1 MDTGFPRQLEKN
13 SSFLPIEFYLHVQF
27 NVCMSKILQM
37 HVSRSGLVSR
47 KEVAKLAGVH
57 PGTVKRWERRDKVLT
72 PIRINSRVVRYNKAE
87 VEKLLG
93 GSDDHS

>member
-13 SSFLPIEFYLHVQF
+13 SSFLPIEFYNSVRF
-27 NVCMSKILQM
+27 IVYMTNIINI

>member
-27 NVCMSKILQM
+27 NVFMSKILQM

>member
-1 MDTGFPRQLEKN
+1 
-13 SSFLPIEFYLHVQF
+13 VQF
-27 NVCMSKILQM
+27 NVCMETKFKI
-37 HVSRSGLVSR
+37 HITRSGLVSR

>member
-1 MDTGFPRQLEKN
+1 MQ
-13 SSFLPIEFYLHVQF
+13 
-27 NVCMSKILQM
+27 QM
-37 HVSRSGLVSR
+37 KVIHFTRTGLVSR
-47 KEVAKLAGVH
+47 KEVAEMAGVH

>member
-13 SSFLPIEFYLHVQF
+13 SSFLPIEFYNSVRF
-27 NVCMSKILQM
+27 NVYMTNIINI

>member
-1 MDTGFPRQLEKN
+1 MKKN
-13 SSFLPIEFYLHVQF
+13 NFIHFT
-27 NVCMSKILQM
+27 
-37 HVSRSGLVSR
+37 RTGLVSR
-47 KEVAKLAGVH
+47 KEVAEMAGVH

-93 GSDDHS
+93 GLDDHS

>member
-1 MDTGFPRQLEKN
+1 
-13 SSFLPIEFYLHVQF
+13 
-27 NVCMSKILQM
+27 MSKNYNLHIT
-37 HVSRSGLVSR
+37 RSGLVSR

-93 GSDDHS
+93 GSDGNS

>member
-1 MDTGFPRQLEKN
+1 MGTGFPRQLEKN
-13 SSFLPIEFYLHVQF
+13 SSFLPIEFYNSVRF
-27 NVCMSKILQM
+27 NVSMSNIINI

>member
-1 MDTGFPRQLEKN
+1 MYMINNYYIHANRPEL
-13 SSFLPIEFYLHVQF
+13 L
-27 NVCMSKILQM
+27 
-37 HVSRSGLVSR
+37 SR
-47 KEVAKLAGVH
+47 KQVAKMAGVH

-72 PIRINSRVVRYNKAE
+72 PIRINSRVVRYNKTE